1 MPSVARFLV
10 RVLETSGRYRTELV
24 SLPMSSR
31 DDASLRLCAPSTWRR
46 GVRSVVESW
55 EGRAVTRVGVRG
67 AELEFQRYR
76 PRPTLTRHLQR
87 FERVIVVAGAP
98 TWALA
103 TRNVTRPVAL
113 QVATLTAVERRALLE
128 RSHGA
133 RGLWLRLMTRMAA
146 RIERRGLRSVD
157 RVFVENAWM
166 YERLSREIG
175 SELVVLAPPGVDT
188 ERFRPAP
195 CPPPGPAPV
204 LAVGRFSDPRKRVD
218 LLFEAYAL
226 LCKRDVATPPL
237 LLAGASAP
245 SAADWAQAEGLGIR
259 ARIEMREDVRDDELL
274 ELYRG
279 ARLLVLCSDEEGL
292 GLVLL
297 EAMACGLP
305 VVATDCGG
313 PRTLVVHGETGL
325 LTPSGDAVRL
335 ADALGSLL
343 GDTERCRRLGAAARA
358 RAVER
363 FSLRTAGAPF
373 LAWCDEPA
381 RSAPH

>member
-1 MPSVARFLV
+1 
-10 RVLETSGRYRTELV
+10 
-24 SLPMSSR
+24 
-31 DDASLRLCAPSTWRR
+31 
-46 GVRSVVESW
+46 
-55 EGRAVTRVGVRG
+55 
-67 AELEFQRYR
+67 
-76 PRPTLTRHLQR
+76 
-87 FERVIVVAGAP
+87 
-98 TWALA
+98 
-103 TRNVTRPVAL
+103 
-113 QVATLTAVERRALLE
+113 
-128 RSHGA
+128 
-133 RGLWLRLMTRMAA
+133 MTRMAA

-166 YERLSREIG
+166 YERLCREIG

-188 ERFRPAP
+188 ERFRPP
-195 CPPPGPAPV
+195 PGPPPGPAPI

-218 LLFEAYAL
+218 LLFDAYAL

-259 ARIEMREDVRDDELL
+259 ARIEMREHVRDDELL

-363 FSLRTAGAPF
+363 FSLRTASAPF

-381 RSAPH
+381 RTAPH